1 MYLQNK
7 YTRWYYNII
16 SHAKAR
22 ILSSDIYVEKHH
34 IIPKSLG
41 GNNSKENIALLTAR
55 EHFICHL
62 LLIKMTTGNAC
73 IKMKFA
79 LSMITG
85 CKNIGEGRYITPY
98 NRIYEIVKKNHRDAI
113 QEYWTEER
121 KQERALVTSNRKKNI
136 KLSETHKAN
145 LRKKVWSVKAIQ
157 TRLDNCLKAAE
168 ARKGSNWT
176 KEMRNAMFN
185 SFINKNIK
193 IAIELIELYD
203 SGLSYNQLSKKY
215 AISWERVKN
224 IVNHRKHFIAF

>member
-1 MYLQNK
+1 M
-7 YTRWYYNII
+7 
-16 SHAKAR
+16 
-22 ILSSDIYVEKHH
+22 
-34 IIPKSLG
+34 
-41 GNNSKENIALLTAR
+41 
-55 EHFICHL
+55 
-62 LLIKMTTGNAC
+62 
-73 IKMKFA
+73 
-79 LSMITG
+79 
-85 CKNIGEGRYITPY
+85 
-98 NRIYEIVKKNHRDAI
+98 
-113 QEYWTEER
+113 
-121 KQERALVTSNRKKNI
+121 
-136 KLSETHKAN
+136 SETHKAN